1 MVAGGGVFIAL
12 GSTLGDRARH
22 IHDALRELA
31 AAGDIKV
38 LACSSLHETEPVDG
52 PPDAPP
58 FLNAVAE
65 IATGLEPRALLL
77 RMLEIER
84 RRGRERAP
92 GRFSRPLDLDLLLY
106 HDRCIDEH
114 DLQVPHPRMWQRR
127 FVTDPL
133 SEISDLQRL
142 AARHAPHDSPAEHPC
157 HVPRPASRP
166 EAVA

>member
-12 GSTLGDRARH
+12 GSNLGDRARH

-65 IATGLEPRALLL
+65 IATGSSREPCCCVCWKSSVGTAANA
-77 RMLEIER
+77 
-84 RRGRERAP
+84 AP

>member
-1 MVAGGGVFIAL
+1 MVVGGGVFIAL
-12 GSTLGDRARH
+12 GSNLGDRARH

-31 AAGDIKV
+31 ADGDIKV
-38 LACSSLHETEPVDG
+38 LACSSLHETAPVDG

-65 IATGLEPRALLL
+65 ITTGLEPRALLQ
-77 RMLEIER
+77 RMLEIECR
-84 RRGRERAP
+84 HGRERAP

-106 HDRCIDEH
+106 RDRRIDER

-133 SEISDLQRL
+133 SEICDLQRL
-142 AARHAPHDSPAEHPC
+142 AARQAPRDALSEPSH
-157 HVPRPASRP
+157 HVPRPAGRP